1 MQFQNKNPRGFQEFQ
16 DQLAEHSTDGAAR
29 TMLGVQRERPSLFQ
43 LKDRMAKITA
53 PTLVLTGDED
63 WPCLLPGILMK
74 ECIPTAALV
83 VMPNCGH
90 TINIEDPQA
99 FNSAVDRFLA
109 EVESGTWPTRD
120 PRAMSGAI
128 LGLKDGE

>member
-1 MQFQNKNPRGFQEFQ
+1 
-16 DQLAEHSTDGAAR
+16 
-29 TMLGVQRERPSLFQ
+29 
-43 LKDRMAKITA
+43 
-53 PTLVLTGDED
+53 
-63 WPCLLPGILMK
+63 
-74 ECIPTAALV
+74 
-83 VMPNCGH
+83 MPNCGH